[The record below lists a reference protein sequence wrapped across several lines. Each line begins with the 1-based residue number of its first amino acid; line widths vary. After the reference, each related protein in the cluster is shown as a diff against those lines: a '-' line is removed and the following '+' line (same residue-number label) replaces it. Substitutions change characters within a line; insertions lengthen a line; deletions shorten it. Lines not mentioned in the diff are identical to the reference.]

1 MKKARFIGVLVA
13 AVMAAAPF
21 TGNAKTSFN
30 SLNANADGRLHASGY
45 LGDNKSYY
53 GQYSYGYAL
62 TDYNSKGYAVNSFKN
77 KMYGYSSLKSWGYGT
92 VFQNGNTNQAY
103 KLTFCDGRLQI
114 EKRVNV
120 SVNVLEAGMS
130 GVYVPIW
137 SFNTGGE
144 TLAFQNDGNMVVY
157 DKNGKPTAHTCTYD
171 TSKTTAR
178 GYQFRYLLTGDG
190 RFQIWRISPRNLG
203 AREELIWD
211 SSRNKMY
218 RI

>member
-1 MKKARFIGVLVA
+1 MKKARFIGVLMA
-13 AVMAAAPF
+13 AVMAAVPF
-21 TGNAKTSFN
+21 AGNAKTSFN
-30 SLNANADGRLHASGY
+30 SLNANADGKLSASGY
-45 LGDNKSYY
+45 LGDNRSYY
-53 GQYSYGYAL
+53 KYSYGYAL
-62 TDYNSKGYAVNSFKN
+62 TDYDSKGYAVNSFKN
-77 KMYGYSSLKSWGYGT
+77 KIYGYTSLKTYGYGT

-103 KLTFCDGRLQI
+103 KLTFSDGRLQI
-114 EKRVNV
+114 EKRINV
-120 SVNVLEAGMS
+120 SVNILEAGMS

-157 DKNGKPTAHTCTYD
+157 DKNGNPTAHTCTYD

-178 GYQFRYLLTGDG
+178 GYQYRYILTSSGK
-190 RFQIWRISPRNLG
+190 FQIWRISPRNLG
-203 AREELIWD
+203 SREELIWD